1 MVENRSPN
9 FAALRL
15 YACPRSRNAAV
26 LKDQRNLAILSV
38 LCALARARGAGRNAI
53 APTCRL
59 SRTGAWA
66 ALRLLADV
74 ADSFLRDPVG
84 GRRWLPA
91 PDSELGGGRESIAK
105 FRSTETVRLSSLAQP
120 RGSERSAEFGILTT
134 TSMPHARARDGAQ

>member
-26 LKDQRNLAILSV
+26 LKDQRNLAILNV
-38 LCALARARGAGRNAI
+38 LRALTRARGAGRI
-53 APTCRL
+53 AATCRL
-59 SRTGAWA
+59 TRTGAWA

-105 FRSTETVRLSSLAQP
+105 FHSTETVRLSSLAQP

-134 TSMPHARARDGAQ
+134 TSMPHARARGGAQ